1 MTEQVL
7 DAISCGDF
15 ETYTKLCD
23 AQLTSFEPE
32 ALGNL
37 LDGMEFHKF
46 YFDNGEIHE
55 ILEEEAEKE
64 SDDPSFIPSTV
75 LGKNSKAVN
84 TTILNPSV
92 HMLGDDAACI
102 AYIRLTQYMDK

>member
-1 MTEQVL
+1 MKAAKKQEVIKMTEQVL

-46 YFDNGEIHE
+46 YFDNGNDRLCGQVTIENNNNC
-55 ILEEEAEKE
+55 
-64 SDDPSFIPSTV
+64 SFS
-75 LGKNSKAVN
+75 
-84 TTILNPSV
+84 
-92 HMLGDDAACI
+92 
-102 AYIRLTQYMDK
+102 

>member
-1 MTEQVL
+1 MRVAKKQEVIKMTEQVL

-46 YFDNGEIHE
+46 YFDNGQYFQST
-55 ILEEEAEKE
+55 L
-64 SDDPSFIPSTV
+64 PSWSKYQLRSTV
-75 LGKNSKAVN
+75 PSLIKVS
-84 TTILNPSV
+84 TTK
-92 HMLGDDAACI
+92 H
-102 AYIRLTQYMDK
+102 